1 METEQKK
8 EKEQEKEKIEH
19 IVLSGG
25 GIIGFS
31 EYGALRESNK
41 AGVWAQQDLRS
52 IYCTSVGSI
61 MAVMIS
67 LGYDWDTMDDFI
79 IKRPWHH
86 LFPIELNTLLLGVQ
100 NRGLFTRQHFDPI
113 FAPLFLGKDISLGI
127 TLQEFY
133 EWTGGIEMHIFSI
146 DINQD
151 YSVDVDFSRR
161 THPDTKVLDAVYCS
175 CTLPG
180 LFSPMLTDGGPCY
193 LDGGIFKNYPAK
205 ECLEG
210 QACDPRTVLGIRR
223 CVKHVIDDVKVTT
236 QTNLLETVA
245 LFCSKITERLATMP
259 WLQTKLPCDIVLKVQ
274 PMNLVTL
281 FDVLSRSEERVRLIE
296 EGVKAF
302 HKSRANSVCTS
313 AVSDSGNIT

>member
-1 METEQKK
+1 MKDNDNKTE
-8 EKEQEKEKIEH
+8 EKDKKIEH
-19 IVLSGG
+19 LVLSGG
-25 GIIGFS
+25 GIIGFA

-41 AGVWAQQDLRS
+41 AGLWARQNLRS

-61 MAVMIS
+61 IAVMVS
-67 LGYDWDTMDDFI
+67 LGYEWDTMDDFI

-113 FAPLFLGKDISLGI
+113 FAPLFLGKDIPLSI
-127 TLQEFY
+127 TLQGYY
-133 EWTGGIEMHIFSI
+133 EWTGGIELHIFAI

-161 THPDTKVLDAVYCS
+161 THPDTQLLDAVYCS

-205 ECLEG
+205 ECLEDG
-210 QACDPRTVLGIRR
+210 NDPDTVLGIRR
-223 CVKHVIDDVKVTT
+223 CVKHIIDDVKVTT
-236 QTNLLETVA
+236 QSNLLETVA
-245 LFCSKITERLATMP
+245 LFCSKITERLSMMP
-259 WLQTKLPCDIVLKVQ
+259 SLHTQLPCEIVLPVQ
-274 PMNLVTL
+274 PMNLVML

-296 EGVKAF
+296 EGVQAF
-302 HKSRANSVCTS
+302 HNKRANSVCTS
-313 AVSDSGNIT
+313 GVSESGNTT